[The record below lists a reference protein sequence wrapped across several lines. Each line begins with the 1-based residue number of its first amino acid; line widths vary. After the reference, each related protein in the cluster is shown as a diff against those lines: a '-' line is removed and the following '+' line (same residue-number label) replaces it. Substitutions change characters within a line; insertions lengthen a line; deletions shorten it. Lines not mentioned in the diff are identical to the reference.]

1 MSPLVHRDEDGDVIL
16 RGLSP
21 WLVAAIFELPG
32 ILAAEPSNEVRKRL
46 FPSPSEDDAEM
57 EEEWARLV
65 HPELFSLLASAREIV
80 ERDIGNLSLTVPADH
95 VQAWISALNA
105 ARLTLAE
112 THGIDE
118 GDLDG
123 EPDTSDWSEEKEG
136 AVVRLEMLG
145 WLQEMLIRAVAPPPP
160 GEEDGEAPDTA

>member
-1 MSPLVHRDEDGDVIL
+1 VSPLAHRTPDGDLVL
-16 RGLSP
+16 SGLSP

-32 ILAAEPSNEVRKRL
+32 ILAAEPSDEVRKRL
-46 FPSPSEDDAEM
+46 YPSPSEDNEAMD
-57 EEEWARLV
+57 EEWARLV
-65 HPELFSLLASAREIV
+65 HPELFALLASAREIV

-112 THGIDE
+112 THGVEEDDLE
-118 GDLDG
+118 GRA
-123 EPDTSDWSEEKEG
+123 DTEGWSEEKEG

-145 WLQEMLIRAVAPPPP
+145 WFQEMLIRAVAPPPP
-160 GEEDGEAPDTA
+160 GAEDEEPTLDA